1 MVDRDIDVLTD
12 GLTMQTVAVIFD
24 KNRKNPMVLY
34 NCPQWL
40 KAYFDFLS

>member
-24 KNRKNPMVLY
+24 KNSH
-34 NCPQWL
+34 
-40 KAYFDFLS
+40 FLSLGETYFIPLICRLPVI

>member
-24 KNRKNPMVLY
+24 KNSH
-34 NCPQWL
+34 
-40 KAYFDFLS
+40 FLSLGEKSTLQNQKQV